1 MEENSLENTDNAE
14 QASNSLEG
22 VEGTGKIVE
31 KAPESKK
38 GPLLK
43 RIMHRL
49 NIYLLL
55 FILLLVVAAVI
66 AAVVYFSSK
75 KAANNTVQNQTLSQ
89 DALQQLASSDVTVGD
104 SKQTLNVQSNAVFAG
119 KVLVRESL
127 DVAGNIQVGGAMT
140 MPGLTVSGKST
151 FEDLQV
157 NKSLN
162 VALDTSVQGQMTV
175 QKSLSVNGS
184 GTFSGPISAPAI
196 STSSLQL
203 NGNLSLTKHLA
214 AGGATPSRSNGDAL
228 GSGGTAAVS
237 GSDMAGN
244 INVNTGGSAIA
255 GCFAT
260 ITFSQKYNSTPR
272 VIVTPVGVS
281 AANVGFYI
289 TRSTSSFSVCA
300 ANTPPSNASFG
311 FDYFVIE

>member
-1 MEENSLENTDNAE
+1 
-14 QASNSLEG
+14 
-22 VEGTGKIVE
+22 
-31 KAPESKK
+31 
-38 GPLLK
+38 
-43 RIMHRL
+43 
-49 NIYLLL
+49 
-55 FILLLVVAAVI
+55 
-66 AAVVYFSSK
+66 
-75 KAANNTVQNQTLSQ
+75 
-89 DALQQLASSDVTVGD
+89 LQQLASSDVTVGD
-104 SKQTLNVQSNAVFAG
+104 AKQTLNVQSNAVFAG

-162 VALDTSVQGQMTV
+162 VALDTAVQGQMTV

-184 GTFSGPISAPAI
+184 GTFSGPVSAPAI

-203 NGNLSLTKHLA
+203 NGNLTLTKHIA
-214 AGGATPSRSNGDAL
+214 AGGATPSRTNGEAL
-228 GSGGTAAVS
+228 GAGGTTAVS
-237 GSDMAGN
+237 GSDIAGN
-244 INVNTGGSAIA
+244 INVNTGGSPVA

-272 VIVTPVGVS
+272 VIVTPIGAS
-281 AANVGFYI
+281 AANLGYYI
-289 TRSTSSFSVCA
+289 TRSTSTFAVCA
-300 ANTPPSNASFG
+300 ANNPPANANFG